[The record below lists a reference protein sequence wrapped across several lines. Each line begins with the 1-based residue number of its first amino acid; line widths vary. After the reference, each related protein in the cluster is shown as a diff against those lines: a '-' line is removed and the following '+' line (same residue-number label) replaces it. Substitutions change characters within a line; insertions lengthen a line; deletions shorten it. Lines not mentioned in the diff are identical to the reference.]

1 MEASAIYVLCAAL
14 IAFLLPMGCFK
25 EGFKI
30 QVDTSL
36 DWNAVANGCKK
47 PFILLSDGI
56 TNNIYGPTRRLINGA
71 IPFKPYFRRRRRMR
85 KIAKR
90 ENLAKKERMKKRKN
104 SEQQNSEQKKS

>member
-14 IAFLLPMGCFK
+14 IAFILPMGCFK

-36 DWNAVANGCKK
+36 DWNAIANGCKK

-71 IPFKPYFRRRRRMR
+71 IPFKPYFRRRSRLR

-90 ENLAKKERMKKRKN
+90 ENLAKKERMKNKKKDL
-104 SEQQNSEQKKS
+104 QKSTKTKS